1 MITLDDFK
9 KLELRSGKVLEAERV
24 QGTDKLLR
32 LVVDMGEET
41 HVLVAGVG
49 KSYEPGELKGKN
61 IIILV
66 NLEPATIR
74 GIESRGMLL
83 AATGEGPRD
92 ISLLTLDRDLPAGSA
107 IS

>member
-1 MITLDDFK
+1 MIKIDDFE
-9 KLELRSGKVLEAERV
+9 KLDLRSGKVLEAERV
-24 QGTDKLLR
+24 KGTDKLLR

-61 IIILV
+61 IIVLV

-83 AATGEGPRD
+83 AAGGGGPRD
-92 ISLLTLDRDLPAGSA
+92 ISLLTLDRDLPGGSA